1 MSCAPPVAL
10 RECQSRLL
18 PGESTAQACAQ
29 DVHAPCTIGTQVSAE
44 CNQSLYT
51 TAQPRTYTS
60 GANARAEPEKVALL
74 LPQSPAA
81 NTERVSSMSGT
92 PTVADGAHCGQS
104 SGRSSEKAGAGHAYR
119 AEGAG
124 CVDKG
129 GVRSSGN
136 VPEQD
141 VQVFADTLGM
151 QGGGMAVSE
160 ILRST
165 FPQPRSPLAP
175 PVPFSAMRVD
185 PGSAGASPHKTGGGV
200 GSPIKAPKVAGAAQ
214 ASADPGV
221 SSPDKGPRSVL
232 REGAADMHS
241 AQSSPDALK
250 GAGSVTSRG
259 AHGVHGDDGNR
270 RYLPSSPDP
279 SKDRDFGEGGS
290 PPPRVEADY
299 SGVVAIDYVNCSI
312 VRANLGAH
320 LCVCVC
326 GCVCVLASC
335 LHACHMPICMPLRVM
350 CVRRDVSSVRMC
362 LLNG

>member
-151 QGGGMAVSE
+151 QGGGMAGMCSVISHSPPCPHTIPTPCCPAVYSADRIADTSCPVRRPSRCVNARAVYCRE
-160 ILRST
+160 SPQHKRVRRMST
-165 FPQPRSPLAP
+165 PHAQ
-175 PVPFSAMRVD
+175 SARKSVRN
-185 PGSAGASPHKTGGGV
+185 A
-200 GSPIKAPKVAGAAQ
+200 IKACTLLHSPGHTLAAQ
-214 ASADPGV
+214 TPG
-221 SSPDKGPRSVL
+221 L
-232 REGAADMHS
+232 
-241 AQSSPDALK
+241 
-250 GAGSVTSRG
+250 SR
-259 AHGVHGDDGNR
+259 R
-270 RYLPSSPDP
+270 KSRCSCPSL
-279 SKDRDFGEGGS
+279 
-290 PPPRVEADY
+290 PPPIPSA
-299 SGVVAIDYVNCSI
+299 
-312 VRANLGAH
+312 
-320 LCVCVC
+320 
-326 GCVCVLASC
+326 
-335 LHACHMPICMPLRVM
+335 
-350 CVRRDVSSVRMC
+350 
-362 LLNG
+362 